1 MTITATSRIL
11 TERRLP
17 TPPVDGRPQ
26 SQPRIYPAADFP
38 FKGWQPPQ
46 PDGYQKSAAAPLE
59 NAIVIDNG
67 EDPLVATTF
76 NKH

>member
-1 MTITATSRIL
+1 MTITNIARIA

-17 TPPVDGRPQ
+17 TPPLDGQPP
-26 SQPRIYPAADFP
+26 SQPQLYPAPDFP

-46 PDGYQKSAAAPLE
+46 PDGYQQSAAAPLE

-67 EDPLVATTF
+67 IQRLF
-76 NKH
+76 G